1 MNNKILII
9 GNGYIAD
16 NFIFSV
22 KDLYNVTVYAR
33 NKNIEYTNVTY
44 IYALTENIDLIENTF
59 DNIFILSG
67 ISRPNKFSLLNEVVY
82 ANVFLVSKILD
93 FAKQNNSKIFYP
105 ATSLALSNTTSK
117 LNYYSYSHTIAI
129 DIIKQSNVN
138 YTICYL
144 HNIYGNLTEM
154 PKKNKMVI
162 DKFIDCYYNRQPVT
176 LINNGLQRRI
186 FTHIT
191 DVIAYMIYS
200 LNNKNTEVN
209 LIKNNIM
216 YSIKEIAELLNL
228 QTHTEESKLYSLDD
242 PHILPIDD
250 IGEWIESIDIKEWI
264 INRIQI

>member
-1 MNNKILII
+1 MNKILIL

-33 NKNIEYTNVTY
+33 NKNVEYPNVTY
-44 IYALTENIDLIENTF
+44 IYGETENLDLIENSF

-67 ISRPNKFSLLNEVVY
+67 ISRPNESSLLNDVIY

-93 FAKQNNSKIFYP
+93 FAAKNNSKIFYP
-105 ATSLALSNTTSK
+105 ATSLALSNKTSK

-129 DIIKQSNVN
+129 DIIKQYNSN

-144 HNIYGNLTEM
+144 HNIYGSLTET

-162 DKFIDCYYNRQPVT
+162 DKFIDCYYENQPVT

-186 FTHIT
+186 FTHIA
-191 DVIAYMIYS
+191 DVVNYMIYS
-200 LNNKNTEVN
+200 LNDKNTEVN
-209 LIKNNIM
+209 LIKNNTM
-216 YSIKEIAELLNL
+216 YSIKEIVELLNL
-228 QTHTEESKLYSLDD
+228 QTNNEESKIYSLDD
-242 PHILPIDD
+242 PYILPIDD
-250 IGEWIESIDIKEWI
+250 IGDWNESIDIKEWI
-264 INRIQI
+264 INKIKI